1 MQLTCTND
9 NLSGDSLAV
18 VFDTCD
24 CIKLVAEC
32 KKRAYFVADQEKV
45 KGLLPKP
52 IRQDFVRICK

>member
-1 MQLTCTND
+1 MQLMCTND

-32 KKRAYFVADQEKV
+32 KKWAYFVADQEV
-45 KGLLPKP
+45 KGLPKP
-52 IRQDFVRICK
+52 KAGFCKNL